1 MLEQNIPFKTVS
13 LCHVTYA
20 LRVNLHFATVW
31 MSRYFSLKA
40 VATSAIGLEPIAT
53 YFNHTSSYFE

>member
-31 MSRYFSLKA
+31 MSTYFSLKA
-40 VATSAIGLEPIAT
+40 AATSAIGLEPKST
-53 YFNHTSSYFE
+53 YFNHINPYFE